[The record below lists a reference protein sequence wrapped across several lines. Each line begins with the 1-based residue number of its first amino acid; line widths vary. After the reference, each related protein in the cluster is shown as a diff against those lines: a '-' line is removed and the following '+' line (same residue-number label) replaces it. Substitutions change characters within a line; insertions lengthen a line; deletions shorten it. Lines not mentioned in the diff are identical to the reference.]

1 MASKQENREADVRQE
16 TALILKERLRAWQRR
31 GKSFLVAVVVAVG
44 LKAVVVKIVVVVADF
59 KIVVV

>member
-31 GKSFLVAVVVAVG
+31 GKSFLVAVDQLSKDIDDIDDNFHQIGRAHV
-44 LKAVVVKIVVVVADF
+44 
-59 KIVVV
+59 